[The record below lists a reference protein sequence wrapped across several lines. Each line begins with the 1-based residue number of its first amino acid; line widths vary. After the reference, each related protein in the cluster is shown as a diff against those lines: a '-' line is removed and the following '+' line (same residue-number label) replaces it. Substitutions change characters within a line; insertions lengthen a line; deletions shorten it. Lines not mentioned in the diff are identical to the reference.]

1 MRLRILLLFL
11 FLGYLNARAGSALYI
26 PVQFVIENGNYDGS
40 LVVLKKNGETVF
52 SLPGEKNMRL
62 KLEYNEAYL
71 IAFSKP
77 GYITKQIAV
86 DTHVP
91 DERIRDVVDPYKI
104 GVRLYKQYEGVNIVV
119 YNQPVAAIKYLAS
132 LDDMGYDTDYTKSI
146 LSLLTDTE
154 NKLAAK
160 AEEERAHNKSG
171 IGSSENKSRKEL
183 DEQPDKSTSKSVLK
197 ENPIVQ
203 NTGVSERVQTDPL
216 NSSENNVTAES
227 DNPQLKN
234 SKLPPNGYGEDNL
247 NTIGYGSGIDEK
259 ETGSMG
265 YGKDHKKQSA
275 DFGSGQDYKGKEN
288 NSNYTTTTTIDQIHE
303 QHRTITTVLVE
314 KNGKTTRYHKVQYLN
329 GECYYFMNGAS
340 AISSHLFEYFTGIKN

>member
-1 MRLRILLLFL
+1 
-11 FLGYLNARAGSALYI
+11 
-26 PVQFVIENGNYDGS
+26 
-40 LVVLKKNGETVF
+40 
-52 SLPGEKNMRL
+52 MRL

-160 AEEERAHNKSG
+160 AAEERALNKSG
-171 IGSSENKSRKEL
+171 NNSSDNVSSKEL
-183 DEQPDKSTSKSVLK
+183 KEQPNKLTSKSALK

-203 NTGVSERVQTDPL
+203 NTGASESSQPDQL
-216 NSSENNVTAES
+216 KSSENNVAAAS
-227 DNPQLKN
+227 DNSALKN
-234 SKLPPNGYGEDNL
+234 RKSTPTGYGEDNL
-247 NTIGYGSGIDEK
+247 NTAVYGSGIDEK
-259 ETGSMG
+259 EAGSMG
-265 YGKDHKKQSA
+265 YGKDNKKKSA
-275 DFGSGQDYKGKEN
+275 DFGSGQDYKGEEN
-288 NSNYTTTTTIDQIHE
+288 NSSYNTKTTVDQIHE

-314 KNGKTTRYHKVQYLN
+314 KNGKATRYHKVQYLD
-329 GECYYFMNGAS
+329 GECYYFMNGAN
-340 AISSHLFEYFTGIKN
+340 AISSHLFEYFTGIKQ